1 MLPLQSPVRCS
12 PYSVSPVSMTIKTY
26 LMPNEQIT
34 HAYQNFNLTN
44 VGQRKNTRKH
54 INNLQ
59 FTEYSVP
66 CTEYSIPGT
75 VYSVPYTEYRVHS
88 WKVKSMPTPVHTQFG
103 KFCGI
108 LPDLLYTRH
117 KILTVNEFQC
127 KSFEYILTFQRITL
141 SSSAG
146 TRFGKGIG
154 LDWVG
159 LPVQSRVDNKI
170 KWGSRACRGGKVTKC
185 VFAAICGKVR

>member
-12 PYSVSPVSMTIKTY
+12 PYPASPVSMTIKTY
-26 LMPNEQIT
+26 LMPNEQRANHTCIPKLQLNKRRAEKKHTKT
-34 HAYQNFNLTN
+34 H
-44 VGQRKNTRKH
+44 K
-54 INNLQ
+54 Q
-59 FTEYSVP
+59 FTVYRIQCTVYRVHHTEYSVQ
-66 CTEYSIPGT
+66 
-75 VYSVPYTEYRVHS
+75 YTEYRVHS
-88 WKVKSMPTPVHTQFG
+88 WKVKSMPTPVHTQFA

-154 LDWVG
+154 LPPLW
-159 LPVQSRVDNKI
+159 
-170 KWGSRACRGGKVTKC
+170 TE
-185 VFAAICGKVR
+185 